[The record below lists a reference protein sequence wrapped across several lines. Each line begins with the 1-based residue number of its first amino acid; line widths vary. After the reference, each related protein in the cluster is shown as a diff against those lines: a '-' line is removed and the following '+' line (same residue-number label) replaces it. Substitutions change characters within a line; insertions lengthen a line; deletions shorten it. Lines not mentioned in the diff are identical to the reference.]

1 MESKET
7 AGSKSTRPESGRPEP
22 SGLENSNLTRP
33 APPQSPLDAQ
43 DGGNDAGKA
52 STRRDDDGN
61 GKGSEKGLEN
71 LNVTRPSPP
80 P

>member
-1 MESKET
+1 MANQE
-7 AGSKSTRPESGRPEP
+7 STRPESGRPEP

-33 APPQSPLDAQ
+33 SPPQSPLSDQ
-43 DGGNDAGKA
+43 DSGADAGKP

-61 GKGSEKGLEN
+61 GKGNEKGLEN